1 MTAKPRRKTSQAPT
15 GRNNPAQGNALGR
28 AAPQNQS
35 PEGAGQSIWPIMALS
50 DVCTKISDGTHH
62 SPTVQHSEAAPG
74 RFKYITSKNIRPW
87 GLDLGDIAYLD
98 EDVHR
103 EIYSR
108 CNPELGD
115 VLLTKDGA
123 NTGNVAINTLEEEFS
138 LLSSVALLKL
148 KRDILDSRFVRYYL
162 ESPVGSKRL
171 LGDMTGTAI
180 RRIILRKIK
189 ETEIPV
195 APPDDQRRIVA
206 EIEKQFTRLEAG
218 VAALRRVQ
226 ANLKRYRAA
235 VLAAACEGRLVPTE
249 AELCGSGV
257 PPLNPTSTAKL
268 ASSKAGSKV
277 SKSPKRQDAAS
288 TFESGQQLLARI
300 LTERRQNWQGR
311 GKYKEPVAPDA
322 AKLPAIPD
330 GWTWASFD
338 QVTTLITKG
347 SSPNWQGFNYCNDGI
362 IFVRSEN
369 VRWGLLDLDGVA
381 HLPPAFNEKERKS
394 ILREGDVLLNLVGAS
409 IGRAAIATAE
419 VDGGNV
425 NQAVAVIRFVSR
437 KTMNQFAMLWLNSID
452 GQKRIHAEK
461 VDVARAN
468 FSLED
473 HSSSPAP
480 PPTPRRTNPHRGGSG
495 AAVERG
501 GGTGS
506 RGHHQPPARHP
517 PAAVRASEGIHW
529 GALAWLVAQEQ
540 KTRHTPDHSTKRPF
554 REDR

>member
-1 MTAKPRRKTSQAPT
+1 MGRIIPRRFSILRLLPVGSNTSRQRT
-15 GRNNPAQGNALGR
+15 SAL
-28 AAPQNQS
+28 
-35 PEGAGQSIWPIMALS
+35 
-50 DVCTKISDGTHH
+50 
-62 SPTVQHSEAAPG
+62 
-74 RFKYITSKNIRPW
+74 W

-148 KRDILDSRFVRYYL
+148 KRDTVDSRFVRYYL

-195 APPDDQRRIVA
+195 APLDDQRRIVA

-235 VLAAACEGRLVPTE
+235 VLKAACEGRLVPTE

-257 PPLNPTSTAKL
+257 PPLNHDSTAKP
-268 ASSKAGSKV
+268 AFSKAGSKV
-277 SKSPKRQDAAS
+277 STSPKRQDAAS

-311 GKYKEPVAPDA
+311 GSFVEPAAPDA
-322 AKLPAIPD
+322 SSLPKLPI
-330 GWTWASFD
+330 GWTWARVEQLSNVVRGASPRPAGDPRFFGGNVPWITVGPLTAD
-338 QVTTLITKG
+338 NSPYLKAVPASLNELGCEHSRYIEPQTLLLTNSGATLGVPKITLIG
-347 SSPNWQGFNYCNDGI
+347 GCIN
-362 IFVRSEN
+362 
-369 VRWGLLDLDGVA
+369 DGVA
-381 HLPPAFNEKERKS
+381 ALLDVGYPLKLYLLYFLRTQTEGLRGLNQGAAQPNLNTTIIKDIAVPLPPLAEQTR
-394 ILREGDVLLNLVGAS
+394 IV
-409 IGRAAIATAE
+409 AE
-419 VDGGNV
+419 VERRLSVVEELEAVVTTNLQRATRLR
-425 NQAVAVIRFVSR
+425 QAV
-437 KTMNQFAMLWLNSID
+437 L
-452 GQKRIHAEK
+452 QKA
-461 VDVARAN
+461 
-468 FSLED
+468 FSGEL
-473 HSSSPAP
+473 
-480 PPTPRRTNPHRGGSG
+480 
-495 AAVERG
+495 
-501 GGTGS
+501 
-506 RGHHQPPARHP
+506 
-517 PAAVRASEGIHW
+517 
-529 GALAWLVAQEQ
+529 L
-540 KTRHTPDHSTKRPF
+540 
-554 REDR
+554 